1 MHDGPDGHHHDDDD
15 PIAGYDDV
23 ILWNT
28 AGFDV
33 GSSTS
38 QIVFSRVTLARDDT
52 KYVIAQRDILHE
64 SEVILTPYRSHD
76 VIDGERLAWFVS
88 RQFEAANLTKDDID
102 AGAVILTGIALS
114 AHNSRAIADAIA
126 DESGKFVAVSAGDM
140 LEARLAASG
149 AGIATLSKGVEG
161 VLVHI
166 DVGGGTTKLSAW
178 SRGKLKSVAALDVG
192 ARLLLLDATG
202 RVLRLDPQWMRVAAD
217 LGLDLR
223 PGLPAGA
230 ATIERLCDALAEE
243 VLRHAGVVPE
253 PPKWPHLLRTPP
265 LFRTRQGNARAVV
278 FSGGVSEYVY
288 EREPRTFGDV
298 GLPLGSAF
306 KRRVAERRID
316 LLPLARG
323 IRATVLGVSQH
334 SMQLSGNT
342 VYVSD
347 RNVLPLRNVP
357 VLLPECDL
365 RPAEL
370 SAERISRAIE
380 DAAADIGIGPNASLA
395 VAVRWHGSATYPRL
409 RALARGISTTLD
421 RLLRPA
427 HPLIVIVDGDIAG
440 VLGSH
445 LSDEIGGARSIV
457 CVDAV
462 DVHEFDHIDIG
473 QFAPRTQALPVIVKT
488 LLFSQ
493 GAS

>member
-52 KYVIAQRDILHE
+52 KYVITQRDILHE
-64 SEVILTPYRSHD
+64 SEVILTPYRSHE
-76 VIDGERLAWFVS
+76 VIDGERLASFVS
-88 RQFEAANLTKDDID
+88 RQFDAANLTKDDID

-114 AHNSRAIADAIA
+114 AQNSRAVADAIA

-149 AGIATLSKGVEG
+149 AGIASLSKNLDG

-178 SRGKLKSVAALDVG
+178 SRGKLTGVAALDVG
-192 ARLLLLDATG
+192 ARLLLTDSNR
-202 RVLRLDPQWMRVAAD
+202 RVLRLDPQWIPIASALNLNLGRGAVA
-217 LGLDLR
+217 
-223 PGLPAGA
+223 
-230 ATIERLCDALAEE
+230 ERDSIDQLCLALAQE
-243 VLRHAGVVPE
+243 VLRHAGAIPE
-253 PPKWPHLLRTPP
+253 PPKWPHLLRTIP
-265 LFRTRQGNARAVV
+265 LFRTRHAPVRAVV

-288 EREPRTFGDV
+288 DREPRTFGDA
-298 GLPLGSAF
+298 GLPLGRAL
-306 KRRVAERRID
+306 KRCVADRHIE

-342 VYVSD
+342 VFVSD
-347 RNVLPLRNVP
+347 RGVLPLRNVP
-357 VLLPECDL
+357 VLLLDCDL
-365 RPAEL
+365 SGAEL
-370 SAERISRAIE
+370 
-380 DAAADIGIGPNASLA
+380 DAARIGRAVQDAASDTGIGPNSSLA
-395 VAVRWHGSATYPRL
+395 VAVRWHGSATYARL
-409 RALARGISTTLD
+409 RALARSISETLTP
-421 RLLRPA
+421 LLSPA
-427 HPLIVIVDGDIAG
+427 HPLVVIIDGDIAG

-445 LSDEIGGARSIV
+445 LNDEVAGARSIV
-457 CVDAV
+457 CVDSI
-462 DVHEFDHIDIG
+462 DVQEFDHIDIG

-493 GAS
+493 SAP